1 MSLQSVWQLSFDFPG
16 LPAVVA
22 EPAEEQFTGDAGLL
36 PLRQLDERLGLSA
49 GFTAQLSDRRCA
61 ASVVHSLLEMVRS
74 RVFGILAGYEDQN
87 DHDALRSD
95 GLFKLMW
102 MAVRKWAILAAS

>member
-16 LPAVVA
+16 LPAVVV

-61 ASVVHSLLEMVRS
+61 ASVVHSLLE
-74 RVFGILAGYEDQN
+74 I
-87 DHDALRSD
+87 
-95 GLFKLMW
+95 
-102 MAVRKWAILAAS
+102 